1 MNIIFKENLPATE
14 QKYTVLDLDTF
25 AWPDGT
31 LHTACCVIENIPITE
46 LASTQNLK
54 ELHANLIK
62 NYSLKNWSYCE
73 QAMEHLTGKWGG
85 EVDSF
90 YVELKKRID
99 RLKTMDLDDSWSPV
113 ILKN

>member
-90 YVELKKRID
+90 YAELKTRID

-113 ILKN
+113 IQKN

>member
-90 YVELKKRID
+90 YAELKTRID